1 MLAPPIAFISTT
13 ITIAFL
19 PLLKI
24 IDISAELSELNGS
37 PPVIDYVLLMLILYY
52 VGVAV
57 LIKDN
62 EKMCLLKM
70 EKLIRTTKLSKSE
83 YGAETIK

>member
-1 MLAPPIAFISTT
+1 MLAPPVALVSTT

-37 PPVIDYVLLMLILYY
+37 PPVIDYVLLMLIFYY
-52 VGVAV
+52 AGVAI
-57 LIKDN
+57 LTKDN
-62 EKMCLLKM
+62 ERMCALKM
-70 EKLIRTTKLSKSE
+70 EKLISTSQITKSE
-83 YGAETIK
+83 YGA

>member
-1 MLAPPIAFISTT
+1 MLAPPVALICTT

-52 VGVAV
+52 VGVAI
-57 LIKDN
+57 LTKDN
-62 EKMCLLKM
+62 ERMCTLKM
-70 EKLIRTTKLSKSE
+70 EKLISTSKRARSE
-83 YGAETIK
+83 YGA